1 MSLANASPSH
11 ANGNGIDIG
20 KGAEA
25 GAPAPAPPLPCL
37 FSNNCNKEGQASE
50 TPPLSSYHKKL
61 EHAIYMNVTA
71 LCQKYGFERIG
82 FLTLTFAEDVE
93 WREGQRR
100 FHSLAT
106 GFLAEEFLDY
116 ICVVEFQKSGR
127 IHYHLLVA
135 CREDIRT
142 GLDFDQVAQRN
153 YSTANPFLRNQ
164 WAKLREVLT
173 RYGFGRHELLP
184 IRKSE
189 EAMARYIGKYISK
202 CIANR
207 KPEHRGV
214 RFVRYSRG
222 FRVCSSQFAWNTPR
236 AWLWRRKIALLAEK
250 FGLTT
255 MEEATKLWGQRWA
268 YKFAPLIQAIKL
280 TEWPSALHAVADGF
294 LTKNDLSEMSR
305 LYFGGGDAVAE
316 LGEISC
322 GVTESNGSWPPE
334 QRLSVEAVADLIA
347 SNMKPRRH
355 GGDGIYHK
363 NPHIT

>member
-1 MSLANASPSH
+1 MSLAIVSPTL
-11 ANGNGIDIG
+11 ANGNGLDIG

-37 FSNNCNKEGQASE
+37 YSINCNKKGQVIE
-50 TPPLSSYHKKL
+50 TNPLSPYHKKVA
-61 EHAIYMNVTA
+61 HAIYMNVTA
-71 LCQKYGFERIG
+71 LCQKYGFGRIG

-135 CREDIRT
+135 CREDIRA
-142 GLDFDQVAQRN
+142 GLDFDQVAQQN

-202 CIANR
+202 GIPNR

-222 FRVCSSQFAWNTPR
+222 FRVCSSRFAWNTPR
-236 AWLWRRKIALLAEK
+236 AYLWRHKVAILAEK
-250 FGLTT
+250 FGITT
-255 MEEATKLWGQRWA
+255 MEEATKQWGQRWA
-268 YKFAPLIQAIKL
+268 YKYATLIQSIKL

-294 LTKNDLSEMSR
+294 LTLEDIREISR
-305 LYFGGGDAVAE
+305 RYFDGGDAVAGM
-316 LGEISC
+316 GEISC
-322 GVTESNGSWPPE
+322 GVTESNGNWPPE
-334 QRLSVEAVADLIA
+334 QFLSVEAVADLIA
-347 SNMKPRRH
+347 LNSQTKGHRGGH
-355 GGDGIYHK
+355 GRY
-363 NPHIT
+363 